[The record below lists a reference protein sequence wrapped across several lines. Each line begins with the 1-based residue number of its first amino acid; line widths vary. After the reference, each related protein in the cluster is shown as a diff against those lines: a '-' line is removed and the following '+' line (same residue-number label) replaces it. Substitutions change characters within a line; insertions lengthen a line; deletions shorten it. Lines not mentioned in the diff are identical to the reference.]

1 MDVELKDT
9 LNQAWK
15 NDKSGF
21 GFKMLQKM
29 GWKEDK
35 GLGKNE
41 EGTTAAIKVTRRDA
55 GVGLGAKEADTAGNS
70 AWSSKGS
77 SFNAVLD
84 VLKAAYAPKKDKKK
98 KKVKKSVPKISVGMK
113 YLGLG

>member
-1 MDVELKDT
+1 MISGLQASMFEYELFISTSSLSCPLLSIRGASTQISSLFCIFNLYSIKQMDVQLEDT
-9 LNQAWK
+9 LNQRWK

-41 EGTTAAIKVTRRDA
+41 TG
-55 GVGLGAKEADTAGNS
+55 
-70 AWSSKGS
+70 
-77 SFNAVLD
+77 
-84 VLKAAYAPKKDKKK
+84 
-98 KKVKKSVPKISVGMK
+98 
-113 YLGLG
+113 

>member
-1 MDVELKDT
+1 MDVQLEDT
-9 LNQAWK
+9 LNQRWK

-41 EGTTAAIKVTRRDA
+41 TGFF
-55 GVGLGAKEADTAGNS
+55 S
-70 AWSSKGS
+70 CQ
-77 SFNAVLD
+77 SFF
-84 VLKAAYAPKKDKKK
+84 
-98 KKVKKSVPKISVGMK
+98 IS
-113 YLGLG
+113 

>member
-1 MDVELKDT
+1 MDVQLEDT
-9 LNQAWK
+9 LNQRWK

-41 EGTTAAIKVTRRDA
+41 TGIVSSVKIKKRENS
-55 GVGLGAKEADTAGNS
+55 VGLGMETEVDIAGNTG
-70 AWSSKGS
+70 WSDTVNSY
-77 SFNAVLD
+77 ND
-84 VLKAAYAPKKDKKK
+84 VLAILKSTYTTKEKKNEKKRKAT
-98 KKVKKSVPKISVGMK
+98 KSITVGIK
-113 YLGLG
+113 